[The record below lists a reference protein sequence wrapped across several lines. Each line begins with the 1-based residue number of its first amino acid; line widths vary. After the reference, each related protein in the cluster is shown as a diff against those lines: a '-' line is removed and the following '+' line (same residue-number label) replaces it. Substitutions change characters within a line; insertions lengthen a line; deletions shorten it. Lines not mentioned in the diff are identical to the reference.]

1 MNRDVHEEIRRLRD
15 AGVAEL
21 QRRYREVFN
30 EEPRSRHRT
39 FLWKRI
45 AWRLQALSEGD
56 LSERAR
62 QRAKELAN
70 DADIRLRP
78 PREMVQRF
86 EPVPPP
92 AAVTQISHNLD
103 PRLPMPGTL
112 LRRKFRGRQVSVMV
126 LQDGFEWQGMV
137 YKTLSAVAKAI
148 TGTQWNGYDF
158 FGLRKDAS

>member
-1 MNRDVHEEIRRLRD
+1 MERDVHEEIRRLRD
-15 AGVAEL
+15 TGVAEL

-30 EEPRSRHRT
+30 EEPRSRHRG

-62 QRAKELAN
+62 QRATELAN
-70 DADIRLRP
+70 DADIRLRA
-78 PREMVQRF
+78 PREMIEQYA
-86 EPVPPP
+86 PPS
-92 AAVTQISHNLD
+92 ALTVSTQLPHNLD

-112 LRRKFRGRQVSVMV
+112 LKREFRGRQVSVMV
-126 LQDGFEWQGMV
+126 LEDGFEWQGKV
-137 YKTLSAVAKAI
+137 YKTLSAAAKSI

-158 FGLRKDAS
+158 FGLRKEAS

>member
-1 MNRDVHEEIRRLRD
+1 MNRDVHDEIRRLRD

-30 EEPRSRHRT
+30 EEPRSRHRA

-78 PREMVQRF
+78 PREMIQQF
-86 EPVPPP
+86 APVPPVT
-92 AAVTQISHNLD
+92 AATQIAHNLD

-112 LRRKFRGRQVSVMV
+112 LRREFRGRQVSVMV
-126 LQDGFEWQGMV
+126 LQDGFEWQGTV
-137 YKTLSAVAKAI
+137 YKTLSAVAKAV

-158 FGLRKDAS
+158 FGLRKEAS

>member
-1 MNRDVHEEIRRLRD
+1 MPDVQKELAALCQMNTT
-15 AGVAEL
+15 EL
-21 QRRYREVFN
+21 ARRYGELFGETTRCRNRRYLV
-30 EEPRSRHRT
+30 R
-39 FLWKRI
+39 KI
-45 AWRLQALSEGD
+45 AWKLQALAEGD

-78 PREMVQRF
+78 PREMIQQF
-86 EPVPPP
+86 APAPPV
-92 AAVTQISHNLD
+92 AAATQISHNLD

-112 LRRKFRGRQVSVMV
+112 LRREFRGRQVSVMV
-126 LQDGFEWQGMV
+126 LQDGFECQGTV

-158 FGLRKDAS
+158 FGLRKEAS

>member
-1 MNRDVHEEIRRLRD
+1 MNRDVHDEIRRLRD

-78 PREMVQRF
+78 PREMIQQF
-86 EPVPPP
+86 APAPPV
-92 AAVTQISHNLD
+92 AAATQISHNLD

-112 LRRKFRGRQVSVMV
+112 LRREFRGRQVSVMV
-126 LQDGFEWQGMV
+126 LQDGFECQGTV

-158 FGLRKDAS
+158 FGLRKEAS